1 MKYKVNNHLRHNG
14 KKYNPGDIVEIK
26 NSHVIFLLLKFNTV
40 SEIKGGDTPPVPDE
54 YKNYAS
60 KTNDEQINLIKDIE
74 DKEEL
79 KQLLPYSKSKAKK
92 EIEKKLK
99 EPA

>member
-14 KKYNPGDIVEIK
+14 KKYNPGDIVEIE
-26 NSHVIFLLLKFNTV
+26 NSHVMSFLLHTNTI

-79 KQLLPYSKSKAKK
+79 KQLLPYSKA
-92 EIEKKLK
+92 KLK
-99 EPA
+99 KRLKRN

>member
-14 KKYNPGDIVEIK
+14 KKYNPGDIVEIE
-26 NSHVIFLLLKFNTV
+26 NSHVMSFLLHTNTI

-54 YKNYAS
+54 YKDYAS

-92 EIEKKLK
+92 AIETKLK
-99 EPA
+99 EQA